1 MLFCCLWRNVE
12 ASCRKHFVVVSSPA
26 VNKLRR
32 LRATSVI
39 KSPWSV
45 AAECIALVALAVTC
59 RSNRSQHA
67 MEPYIASELRFLP
80 EFDVLVRGSPSKY
93 RHDVWRGETRM
104 VWLPDS
110 ENNLFFFHFDRIHKR
125 DRRTSH
131 DDIGCAGIASRG
143 KKHSMSELVTF
154 SSQSGMKVRC

>member
-12 ASCRKHFVVVSSPA
+12 ASCHKHFVVVSSPA

-110 ENNLFFFHFDRIHKR
+110 ENNLCFFSFWQNPQTWQTDIAWRHRLRWHSIARQKAQHV
-125 DRRTSH
+125 RTCN
-131 DDIGCAGIASRG
+131 I
-143 KKHSMSELVTF
+143 
-154 SSQSGMKVRC
+154 Q